1 MTTGKASVAGYTVT
15 IPGQL
20 ADFKLTIPGKL
31 PGLNEYTEANR
42 RNAHQ
47 GAKMKRDSQ
56 DLVMW
61 QILAQLRRRKINSP
75 VFLLFNFIEADRR
88 RDHDNVSAFA
98 RKVIQDA
105 LVETGVLKDDGWGNV
120 TGYLDKFEVDAKNPR
135 IVVEFIVQE
144 VAKK

>member
-1 MTTGKASVAGYTVT
+1 MTNEKTPVAGYSVT
-15 IPGQL
+15 IPGEL

-47 GAKMKRDSQ
+47 GAKMKRDNQ

-61 QILAQLRRRKINSP
+61 QILSQLRRRKINSP
-75 VFLLFNFIEADRR
+75 VFLLYTFIEPDRR
-88 RDHDNVSAFA
+88 RDHDNVSSFA
-98 RKVIQDA
+98 HKVIQDA
-105 LVETGVLKDDGWGNV
+105 LVEAGVLKNDGWGNI
-120 TGYLDKFEVDAKNPR
+120 TGNLDKFEVDAHNPR

-144 VAKK
+144 VRP